1 MKTKGKAWHL
11 VVTVL
16 LILAFV
22 YTAFFGVSAK
32 YGDVTTTY
40 IKGAK
45 DIRFG
50 VDIKGGVNVTFVP
63 SEDYDATEEQLE
75 AAQLVIENRLVALN
89 VTDYELYVDP
99 SSDSLILE
107 FPWQSGETDFD
118 PEAAIEEIGT
128 TAYLTFREGSSADG
142 DLILD
147 GSMIESA
154 AAQYGP
160 VTSGGASEYYVSLKF
175 TDEGAKA
182 FGEATTRLAAS
193 NGTISIWL
201 DDENVSTATVNAAIT
216 DGEAII
222 TSSASNPFTQ
232 DAVVKMARQIN
243 SGALPFALKVDS
255 YSTVSPSLGE
265 NSLSAMVLA
274 GVIAFALIVVFMTVL
289 YRLPGFLACIALAGQ
304 VAATLAFVSGYFSV
318 FESFTLTLPGIAGI
332 ILAIGMGVDAN
343 VITAERIK
351 EELKN
356 GKSLDGA
363 LKSGFARGLTP
374 IIDGNVTIV
383 IVAIVLMGAF
393 GPSDGLFAKALH
405 FVFFAFGPSTA
416 GTIYAFGYTLLT
428 GVLLNFVFGVFATRV
443 MIRGAASIKAL
454 RNPWLYGAAKLGKD
468 ETEKKQINF
477 VGLRKK
483 FLVFSS
489 CLMAAIVLCAVVFG
503 VHLDTEFTGGAM
515 ITLSYDG
522 SFEMAQVQQTASDA
536 LENTGLT
543 PIIDGNVT
551 IVIVAIV
558 LMGAFG
564 PSDGLFAKAL
574 HFVFFAFGPS
584 TAGTIYAFGYTLLT
598 GVLLNFVFG
607 VFATRVMIRGAASI
621 KALRNPWLYGA
632 VKPGKEVKEKK
643 PIDFVG
649 LRKRFL
655 TISTCLMAAI
665 ILCAAVFGVRL
676 DTEFTGGAMI
686 TLSYQ
691 GEISTSEVQKT
702 ASTALENNGLT
713 LQTGENV
720 ATGEQTLKIS
730 MPGNETVTTDQ
741 VENLLTSL
749 NEQYPDNAFAQLS
762 LSNVSAAMGTKFL
775 QKSLV
780 AVVFSLLL
788 ILLYIGFRF
797 KKIGGLTGGL
807 MAVLALLNDLMVVF
821 GTFVLLR
828 TPLDGNFIA
837 AMLTILGYSINDT
850 VVVYD
855 RIRENRA
862 LMGKKTPFEELVNH
876 SVNQSARRTIITTV
890 TTVMAL
896 GVMCVVSK
904 LYGLD
909 SIFTFAF
916 PLMMGMLSGVYT
928 SLCVSTSAWVLWND
942 RKSKKAETKKA

>member
-11 VVTVL
+11 VLTVL
-16 LILAFV
+16 LIAAFV
-22 YTAFFGVSAK
+22 YTAFFGVYAK
-32 YGDVTTTY
+32 YGDVTKTY
-40 IKGAK
+40 IKGAQ

-63 SEDYDATEEQLE
+63 SDGYDATEEQLE

-89 VTDYELYVDP
+89 VTDYELYVDNN
-99 SSDSLILE
+99 SDSLILE

-118 PEAAIEEIGT
+118 PESAIQEIGT

-142 DLILD
+142 ELILD
-147 GSMIESA
+147 GSKIESA

-160 VTSGGASEYYVSLKF
+160 VSNGGASEYYVSLKF
-175 TDEGAKA
+175 TDDGAKA
-182 FGEATTRLAAS
+182 FGDATTALAAS

-201 DDENVSTATVNAAIT
+201 DNENVSTATVNTAIT
-216 DGEAII
+216 DGSAII

-232 DAVVKMARQIN
+232 EQVVKMARQIN
-243 SGALPFALKVDS
+243 SGALPFALTVDS

-274 GVIAFALIVVFMTVL
+274 GLIAFALIVVFMTVL

-304 VAATLAFVSGYFSV
+304 VAATLAFVSGYFPV

-393 GPSDGLFAKALH
+393 GPSDGIFAKALH

-454 RNPWLYGAAKLGKD
+454 RSPWLYGADKPGK
-468 ETEKKQINF
+468 EKAEKKPIDF
-477 VGLRKK
+477 VGLRKR
-483 FLVFSS
+483 FLTVSS

-515 ITLSYDG
+515 ITLSYEG
-522 SFEMAQVQQTASDA
+522 SFTMSD
-536 LENTGLT
+536 
-543 PIIDGNVT
+543 
-551 IVIVAIV
+551 
-558 LMGAFG
+558 
-564 PSDGLFAKAL
+564 
-574 HFVFFAFGPS
+574 
-584 TAGTIYAFGYTLLT
+584 
-598 GVLLNFVFG
+598 
-607 VFATRVMIRGAASI
+607 
-621 KALRNPWLYGA
+621 
-632 VKPGKEVKEKK
+632 
-643 PIDFVG
+643 
-649 LRKRFL
+649 
-655 TISTCLMAAI
+655 
-665 ILCAAVFGVRL
+665 
-676 DTEFTGGAMI
+676 
-686 TLSYQ
+686 
-691 GEISTSEVQKT
+691 VQKT

-720 ATGEQTLKIS
+720 ATGDQTLKIS
-730 MPGNETVTTDQ
+730 MPGTETVTTEQ
-741 VENLLTSL
+741 VAKLLDSL
-749 NEQYPDNAFAQLS
+749 NESCPDNNFEQLS

-780 AVVFSLLL
+780 AVVFALVL
-788 ILLYIGFRF
+788 ILLYIALRF
-797 KKIGGLTGGL
+797 KNIGGLTGGM
-807 MAVLALLNDLMVVF
+807 MAVLALVNDLMVVF

-828 TPLDGNFIA
+828 TALDGNFIA

-855 RIRENRA
+855 RIRENRT
-862 LMGKKTPFEELVNH
+862 LMGKKASFEELVNH
-876 SVNQSARRTIITTV
+876 SVNQSARRTLITTI

-896 GVMCVVSK
+896 GVMCIVAK

-916 PLMMGMLSGVYT
+916 PLMMGMISGVYT
-928 SLCVSTSAWVLWND
+928 SLCVSTSAWVLWSE
-942 RKSKKAETKKA
+942 RKPKTKA

>member
-1 MKTKGKAWHL
+1 MKTKGKAWQL

-16 LILAFV
+16 LIAAFV
-22 YTAFFGVSAK
+22 YTAFFGVAVK

-40 IKGAK
+40 LKGAK

-50 VDIKGGVNVTFVP
+50 VDIKGGVNVTFRP
-63 SEDYDATEEQLE
+63 SDGYDATDEQLE

-89 VTDYELYVDP
+89 ITDYELYVDNN
-99 SSDSLILE
+99 SDSLILE

-142 DLILD
+142 ELILD
-147 GSMIESA
+147 GSMVESA
-154 AAQYGP
+154 SAQYGP
-160 VTSGGASEYYVSLKF
+160 VSGSSSEYYVALKF

-182 FGEATTRLAAS
+182 FGDATTKLYQS
-193 NGTISIWL
+193 GGTISIWL
-201 DDENVSTATVNAAIT
+201 DDENVSTASVNAAIT
-216 DGEAII
+216 DGQAII

-243 SGALPFALKVDS
+243 SGSLPFALTVDS
-255 YSTVSPSLGE
+255 YSTISPSLGE
-265 NSLSAMVLA
+265 NSLAAMVLA
-274 GVIAFALIVVFMTVL
+274 GLIAFALIVVLMTVL

-304 VAATLAFVSGYFSV
+304 VAATLAFVSGYFPV

-351 EELKN
+351 EELRS

-374 IIDGNVTIV
+374 VIDGNVTIV

-454 RNPWLYGAAKLGKD
+454 RNPWLYGAS
-468 ETEKKQINF
+468 KKEP
-477 VGLRKK
+477 
-483 FLVFSS
+483 
-489 CLMAAIVLCAVVFG
+489 A
-503 VHLDTEFTGGAM
+503 
-515 ITLSYDG
+515 
-522 SFEMAQVQQTASDA
+522 
-536 LENTGLT
+536 
-543 PIIDGNVT
+543 
-551 IVIVAIV
+551 
-558 LMGAFG
+558 
-564 PSDGLFAKAL
+564 
-574 HFVFFAFGPS
+574 
-584 TAGTIYAFGYTLLT
+584 
-598 GVLLNFVFG
+598 
-607 VFATRVMIRGAASI
+607 
-621 KALRNPWLYGA
+621 
-632 VKPGKEVKEKK
+632 EKK
-643 PIDFVG
+643 PVDFVS

-655 TISTCLMAAI
+655 TISACLMAAVV
-665 ILCAAVFGVRL
+665 LCAVVLGVRL

-686 TLSYQ
+686 TLSY
-691 GEISTSEVQKT
+691 EDSFDLSAVQ
-702 ASTALENNGLT
+702 STAAEALGSKDLT

-730 MPGNETVTTDQ
+730 MPGTETVTTDEVQ
-741 VENLLTSL
+741 TLLDSL
-749 NEQYPDNAFAQLS
+749 NENYPENAFAQLS

-780 AVVFSLLL
+780 AVVFALVL
-788 ILLYIGFRF
+788 ILLYIAFRF
-797 KKIGGLTGGL
+797 QKIGGLTGGM

-855 RIRENRA
+855 RIRENRT
-862 LMGKKTPFEELVNH
+862 LMGKKTTFEELVNH

-896 GVMCVVSK
+896 GVMCIISK

-928 SLCVSTSAWVLWND
+928 SLCVSTSAWVLWTEQKNA
-942 RKSKKAETKKA
+942 KKAQ

>member
-1 MKTKGKAWHL
+1 MKTKGKAWQL
-11 VVTVL
+11 VLTVL
-16 LILAFV
+16 LIAAFV
-22 YTAFFGVSAK
+22 YTAFFGVAVK

-63 SEDYDATEEQLE
+63 SDGYDATDDQLE

-89 VTDYELYVDP
+89 VTDYELYVDNN
-99 SSDSLILE
+99 SDSLILE
-107 FPWQSGETDFD
+107 FPWQSGETEFD

-142 DLILD
+142 ELVLD
-147 GSMIESA
+147 GSMVESA

-160 VTSGGASEYYVSLKF
+160 VNGSSSEYYVALKF

-182 FGEATTRLAAS
+182 FGDATTRLYQTG
-193 NGTISIWL
+193 GTISIWL
-201 DDENVSTATVNAAIT
+201 DDENVSTAIT
-216 DGEAII
+216 DGSAII

-232 DAVVKMARQIN
+232 EDVVKMARQIN
-243 SGALPFALKVDS
+243 SGSLPFALTVDS
-255 YSTVSPSLGE
+255 YSTISPSLGE

-274 GVIAFALIVVFMTVL
+274 GVIAFALIVVLMTAL

-304 VAATLAFVSGYFSV
+304 VAATLAFVSGYFPV

-351 EELKN
+351 EELRS

-393 GPSDGLFAKALH
+393 GPSDGFFAKALH

-428 GVLLNFVFGVFATRV
+428 GVLLNFVFGIFATRT
-443 MIRGAASIKAL
+443 MIRGAAAIKAL
-454 RNPWLYGAAKLGKD
+454 RDPRLYGADAPGKIPA
-468 ETEKKQINF
+468 EKKQVNF
-477 VGLRKK
+477 VGLRKR
-483 FLVFSS
+483 FLTFSA
-489 CLMAAIVLCAVVFG
+489 CLMAAIVLCAVVLG

-515 ITLSYDG
+515 ITLSYEN
-522 SFEMAQVQQTASDA
+522 SFEMSA
-536 LENTGLT
+536 
-543 PIIDGNVT
+543 
-551 IVIVAIV
+551 
-558 LMGAFG
+558 
-564 PSDGLFAKAL
+564 
-574 HFVFFAFGPS
+574 
-584 TAGTIYAFGYTLLT
+584 
-598 GVLLNFVFG
+598 
-607 VFATRVMIRGAASI
+607 
-621 KALRNPWLYGA
+621 
-632 VKPGKEVKEKK
+632 
-643 PIDFVG
+643 
-649 LRKRFL
+649 
-655 TISTCLMAAI
+655 
-665 ILCAAVFGVRL
+665 
-676 DTEFTGGAMI
+676 
-686 TLSYQ
+686 
-691 GEISTSEVQKT
+691 VQKT
-702 ASTALENNGLT
+702 ASEALGSNGLT

-730 MPGNETVTTDQ
+730 MPGTETVTTDEVQ
-741 VENLLTSL
+741 TLLDSL
-749 NEQYPDNAFAQLS
+749 NESYPDNSFAQLS

-780 AVVFSLLL
+780 AVVFALVL
-788 ILLYIGFRF
+788 ILAYIAYRF
-797 KKIGGLTGGL
+797 KNIGGLTGGM

-828 TPLDGNFIA
+828 APLDGNFIA

-855 RIRENRA
+855 RIRENRG
-862 LMGKKTPFEELVNH
+862 LLGKKASFEELVNH

-896 GVMCVVSK
+896 GVMCIVSK

-928 SLCVSTSAWVLWND
+928 SLCVSTSAWVAWSE
-942 RKSKKAETKKA
+942 RKNAKKN

>member
-16 LILAFV
+16 LIAAFV
-22 YTAFFGVSAK
+22 YTAFFGVATK
-32 YGDVTTTY
+32 YGDTTTTY
-40 IKGAK
+40 IKGAQ

-63 SEDYDATEEQLE
+63 SDGYDATEEQLE

-89 VTDYELYVDP
+89 VTDYELYVDTN
-99 SSDSLILE
+99 SDALILE

-118 PEAAIEEIGT
+118 PEAAIQEIGT

-142 DLILD
+142 ELILD
-147 GSMIESA
+147 GSMVESA

-160 VTSGGASEYYVSLKF
+160 VSGSSSEYYVALKF

-182 FGEATTRLAAS
+182 FGDATTKLYSS
-193 NGTISIWL
+193 NGSISIWL

-216 DGEAII
+216 DGSAII
-222 TSSASNPFTQ
+222 TSSAANPFTQ
-232 DAVVKMARQIN
+232 EDVVKMARQIN
-243 SGALPFALKVDS
+243 SGALPFALTVDS

-274 GVIAFALIVVFMTVL
+274 GLIAFALIVVLMTFL

-304 VAATLAFVSGYFSV
+304 VAATLAFVSGYFPV

-351 EELKN
+351 EELRS

-393 GPSDGLFAKALH
+393 GPSDGFFAKALH

-428 GVLLNFVFGVFATRV
+428 GVLLNFVFGIFATRV
-443 MIRGAASIKAL
+443 MIRGAAAIPAL
-454 RNPWLYGAAKLGKD
+454 RNPVLYGADAPGK
-468 ETEKKQINF
+468 EKKRI
-477 VGLRKK
+477 GTIDLMSLRKRYLSIEICL
-483 FLVFSS
+483 LV
-489 CLMAAIVLCAVVFG
+489 IVLSCSFLFG
-503 VHLDTEFTGGAM
+503 VKLDTEFTGGAM
-515 ITLSYDG
+515 ITLSYED
-522 SFEMAQVQQTASDA
+522 SFDQSA
-536 LENTGLT
+536 
-543 PIIDGNVT
+543 
-551 IVIVAIV
+551 
-558 LMGAFG
+558 
-564 PSDGLFAKAL
+564 
-574 HFVFFAFGPS
+574 
-584 TAGTIYAFGYTLLT
+584 
-598 GVLLNFVFG
+598 
-607 VFATRVMIRGAASI
+607 
-621 KALRNPWLYGA
+621 
-632 VKPGKEVKEKK
+632 
-643 PIDFVG
+643 
-649 LRKRFL
+649 
-655 TISTCLMAAI
+655 
-665 ILCAAVFGVRL
+665 
-676 DTEFTGGAMI
+676 
-686 TLSYQ
+686 
-691 GEISTSEVQKT
+691 VQKT
-702 ASTALENNGLT
+702 ASAALESNDLT

-730 MPGNETVTTDQ
+730 MPGTETVTTEQ
-741 VENLLTSL
+741 VETLIDSL
-749 NEQYPDNAFAQLS
+749 NENYPENNFAQLS

-780 AVVFSLLL
+780 AVLFALVL
-788 ILLYIGFRF
+788 ILIYIAIRF
-797 KKIGGLTGGL
+797 KNIGGLTGGL
-807 MAVLALLNDLMVVF
+807 MAILALVCDLMIVY
-821 GTFVLLR
+821 GTFVVLR

-855 RIRENRA
+855 RIRENRG
-862 LMGKKTPFEELVNH
+862 LMGKKASFEEVVNQ
-876 SVNQSARRTIITTV
+876 SVNQSVRRTLITTV

-896 GVMCVVSK
+896 GVMCIISK

-916 PLMMGMLSGVYT
+916 PLMMGMLSGVFT
-928 SLCVSTSAWVLWND
+928 SLFVSTSAWIAWSN
-942 RKSKKAETKKA
+942 RKSGKKAA

>member
-118 PEAAIEEIGT
+118 PESAIQEIGT

-193 NGTISIWL
+193 NSTISIWL

-304 VAATLAFVSGYFSV
+304 VAATLAFVSGYFPV

-543 PIIDGNVT
+543 
-551 IVIVAIV
+551 
-558 LMGAFG
+558 
-564 PSDGLFAKAL
+564 
-574 HFVFFAFGPS
+574 
-584 TAGTIYAFGYTLLT
+584 
-598 GVLLNFVFG
+598 
-607 VFATRVMIRGAASI
+607 
-621 KALRNPWLYGA
+621 
-632 VKPGKEVKEKK
+632 
-643 PIDFVG
+643 
-649 LRKRFL
+649 
-655 TISTCLMAAI
+655 
-665 ILCAAVFGVRL
+665 
-676 DTEFTGGAMI
+676 
-686 TLSYQ
+686 
-691 GEISTSEVQKT
+691 
-702 ASTALENNGLT
+702 

-720 ATGEQTLKIS
+720 ATGDQTLKIS
-730 MPGNETVTTDQ
+730 MPGTETVTTDQ
-741 VENLLTSL
+741 VEALLDSL
-749 NEQYPDNAFAQLS
+749 NETYPDNNFAQLS

-780 AVVFSLLL
+780 AVVFALVL
-788 ILLYIGFRF
+788 ILVYIALRF
-797 KKIGGLTGGL
+797 KNIGGLTGGM
-807 MAVLALLNDLMVVF
+807 MAVLALVNDLMVVF

-862 LMGKKTPFEELVNH
+862 LMGKKASFEELVNR
-876 SVNQSARRTIITTV
+876 SVNQSARRTLITTI

-896 GVMCVVSK
+896 GVLCIVAK

-916 PLMMGMLSGVYT
+916 PLMMGMISGVYT
-928 SLCVSTSAWVLWND
+928 SLCVSTSAWMLWSE
-942 RKSKKAETKKA
+942 RSPKSGKKA

>member
-118 PEAAIEEIGT
+118 PESAIQEIGT

-304 VAATLAFVSGYFSV
+304 VAATLAFVSGYFPV

-443 MIRGAASIKAL
+443 MIRGATSIKAL

-468 ETEKKQINF
+468 ETEKKQVNF

-522 SFEMAQVQQTASDA
+522 SFEMAQVQQTASNA
-536 LENTGLT
+536 LGNT
-543 PIIDGNVT
+543 
-551 IVIVAIV
+551 
-558 LMGAFG
+558 
-564 PSDGLFAKAL
+564 
-574 HFVFFAFGPS
+574 
-584 TAGTIYAFGYTLLT
+584 
-598 GVLLNFVFG
+598 
-607 VFATRVMIRGAASI
+607 
-621 KALRNPWLYGA
+621 
-632 VKPGKEVKEKK
+632 
-643 PIDFVG
+643 
-649 LRKRFL
+649 
-655 TISTCLMAAI
+655 
-665 ILCAAVFGVRL
+665 
-676 DTEFTGGAMI
+676 
-686 TLSYQ
+686 
-691 GEISTSEVQKT
+691 
-702 ASTALENNGLT
+702 GLT

-720 ATGEQTLKIS
+720 ATGGQTLKIS
-730 MPGNETVTTDQ
+730 MPGTETVTTDQ
-741 VENLLTSL
+741 VEALLDSL
-749 NEQYPDNAFAQLS
+749 NETYPDNNFAQLS

-780 AVVFSLLL
+780 AVVFALVL
-788 ILLYIGFRF
+788 ILVYIALRF
-797 KKIGGLTGGL
+797 KNIGGLTGGM
-807 MAVLALLNDLMVVF
+807 MAVLALVNDLMVVF

-862 LMGKKTPFEELVNH
+862 LMGKKASFEELVNR
-876 SVNQSARRTIITTV
+876 SVNQSARRTLITTI

-896 GVMCVVSK
+896 GVLCIVAK

-916 PLMMGMLSGVYT
+916 PLMMGMISGVYT
-928 SLCVSTSAWVLWND
+928 SLCVSTSAWMLWSE
-942 RKSKKAETKKA
+942 RSPKSGKKA

>member
-1 MKTKGKAWHL
+1 MYKRQAWQL
-11 VVTVL
+11 VVTAL
-16 LILAFV
+16 LIVVFV
-22 YTAFFGVSAK
+22 YTAFFGVAAK

-63 SEDYDATEEQLE
+63 SDGYDATEEQLE

-89 VTDYELYVDP
+89 VTDYELYVDNN
-99 SSDSLILE
+99 SDSLILE

-118 PEAAIEEIGT
+118 PEAAIDEIGT

-142 DLILD
+142 ELILD

-160 VTSGGASEYYVSLKF
+160 VSNGGASEYFVSLKF
-175 TDEGAKA
+175 TDDGAKA
-182 FGEATTRLAAS
+182 FGDATTKLAAS
-193 NGTISIWL
+193 GGTISIWL
-201 DDENVSTATVNAAIT
+201 DDENVSTATVNTAIT
-216 DGEAII
+216 DGSAII

-232 DAVVKMARQIN
+232 EQVVKMARQIN
-243 SGALPFALKVDS
+243 SGALPFALTVDS

-274 GVIAFALIVVFMTVL
+274 GLIAFALIVVFMTML

-304 VAATLAFVSGYFSV
+304 VAATLAFVSGYFPV
-318 FESFTLTLPGIAGI
+318 FESFTMTLPGIAGI

-374 IIDGNVTIV
+374 IVDGNVTIV

-393 GPSDGLFAKALH
+393 GPSDGMFAKALH

-454 RNPWLYGAAKLGKD
+454 RNPWLYGAEKPGK
-468 ETEKKQINF
+468 EKAEKKPIDF
-477 VGLRKK
+477 VGLRKR
-483 FLVFSS
+483 FLTISS
-489 CLMAAIVLCAVVFG
+489 CLMAAIVLCAVVLG

-515 ITLSYDG
+515 ITLSYEG
-522 SFEMAQVQQTASDA
+522 SFTMSD
-536 LENTGLT
+536 
-543 PIIDGNVT
+543 
-551 IVIVAIV
+551 
-558 LMGAFG
+558 
-564 PSDGLFAKAL
+564 
-574 HFVFFAFGPS
+574 
-584 TAGTIYAFGYTLLT
+584 
-598 GVLLNFVFG
+598 
-607 VFATRVMIRGAASI
+607 
-621 KALRNPWLYGA
+621 
-632 VKPGKEVKEKK
+632 
-643 PIDFVG
+643 
-649 LRKRFL
+649 
-655 TISTCLMAAI
+655 
-665 ILCAAVFGVRL
+665 
-676 DTEFTGGAMI
+676 
-686 TLSYQ
+686 
-691 GEISTSEVQKT
+691 VQKV
-702 ASTALENNGLT
+702 ASSALENNGLT

-720 ATGEQTLKIS
+720 ATGDQTLKIS
-730 MPGNETVTTDQ
+730 MPGTETVTTEQ
-741 VENLLTSL
+741 VAKLLDSL
-749 NEQYPDNAFAQLS
+749 NESCPDNNFEQLS

-780 AVVFSLLL
+780 AVVFALVL
-788 ILLYIGFRF
+788 ILLYIALRF
-797 KKIGGLTGGL
+797 KNIGGLTGGM
-807 MAVLALLNDLMVVF
+807 MAVLALVNDLMVVF

-828 TPLDGNFIA
+828 TALDGNFIA

-855 RIRENRA
+855 RIRENRT
-862 LMGKKTPFEELVNH
+862 LMGKKASFEELVNH
-876 SVNQSARRTIITTV
+876 SVNQSARRTLITTI

-896 GVMCVVSK
+896 GVMCIVAK

-916 PLMMGMLSGVYT
+916 PLMMGMISGVYT
-928 SLCVSTSAWVLWND
+928 SLCVSTSAWVLWSE
-942 RKSKKAETKKA
+942 RKPKTKA

>member
-118 PEAAIEEIGT
+118 PESAIQEIGT

-304 VAATLAFVSGYFSV
+304 VAATLAFVSGYFPV

-468 ETEKKQINF
+468 ETEKKQVNF

-543 PIIDGNVT
+543 
-551 IVIVAIV
+551 
-558 LMGAFG
+558 
-564 PSDGLFAKAL
+564 
-574 HFVFFAFGPS
+574 
-584 TAGTIYAFGYTLLT
+584 
-598 GVLLNFVFG
+598 
-607 VFATRVMIRGAASI
+607 
-621 KALRNPWLYGA
+621 
-632 VKPGKEVKEKK
+632 
-643 PIDFVG
+643 
-649 LRKRFL
+649 
-655 TISTCLMAAI
+655 
-665 ILCAAVFGVRL
+665 
-676 DTEFTGGAMI
+676 
-686 TLSYQ
+686 
-691 GEISTSEVQKT
+691 
-702 ASTALENNGLT
+702 

-720 ATGEQTLKIS
+720 ATGDQTLKIS
-730 MPGNETVTTDQ
+730 MPGTETVTTDQ
-741 VENLLTSL
+741 VEALLDSL
-749 NEQYPDNAFAQLS
+749 NETYPDNNFAQLS

-780 AVVFSLLL
+780 AVVFALVL
-788 ILLYIGFRF
+788 ILLYIALRF
-797 KKIGGLTGGL
+797 KNIGGLTGGM
-807 MAVLALLNDLMVVF
+807 MAVLALVNDLMVVF

-862 LMGKKTPFEELVNH
+862 LMGKKASFEELVNR
-876 SVNQSARRTIITTV
+876 SVNQSARRTFITTI

-896 GVMCVVSK
+896 GVLCIVAK

-916 PLMMGMLSGVYT
+916 PLMMGMISGVYT
-928 SLCVSTSAWVLWND
+928 SLCVSTSAWMLWSE
-942 RKSKKAETKKA
+942 RSPKSGKKA

>member
-1 MKTKGKAWHL
+1 MKTKGKAWQL
-11 VVTVL
+11 IVTVL
-16 LILAFV
+16 LIAAFV
-22 YTAFFGVSAK
+22 YTAFFGVAVK
-32 YGDVTTTY
+32 YGDVTTPY
-40 IKGAK
+40 LKGAK

-63 SEDYDATEEQLE
+63 SDDYDATDDQLE

-89 VTDYELYVDP
+89 VTDYELYVDNN
-99 SSDSLILE
+99 SDSLILE
-107 FPWQSGETDFD
+107 FPWQSGETNFD

-142 DLILD
+142 ELILD
-147 GSMIESA
+147 GSMVESA

-160 VTSGGASEYYVSLKF
+160 VSGSSSEYYVALKF

-182 FGEATTRLAAS
+182 FGDATTKLYQS
-193 NGTISIWL
+193 GGTISIWL
-201 DDENVSTATVNAAIT
+201 DDENVSTASVNAAIT
-216 DGEAII
+216 DGQAII

-232 DAVVKMARQIN
+232 EDVVKMARQIN
-243 SGALPFALKVDS
+243 SGSLPFALTVDS

-274 GVIAFALIVVFMTVL
+274 GLIAFALIVVLMTAL

-304 VAATLAFVSGYFSV
+304 VAATLAFVSGYFPV

-351 EELKN
+351 EELRS

-454 RNPWLYGAAKLGKD
+454 RNPWLYGADKNAPA
-468 ETEKKQINF
+468 EKKPINF
-477 VGLRKK
+477 VSLRKR
-483 FLVFSS
+483 FLTISA
-489 CLMAAIVLCAVVFG
+489 CLMAAIVLCAVV
-503 VHLDTEFTGGAM
+503 L
-515 ITLSYDG
+515 
-522 SFEMAQVQQTASDA
+522 
-536 LENTGLT
+536 
-543 PIIDGNVT
+543 
-551 IVIVAIV
+551 
-558 LMGAFG
+558 
-564 PSDGLFAKAL
+564 
-574 HFVFFAFGPS
+574 
-584 TAGTIYAFGYTLLT
+584 
-598 GVLLNFVFG
+598 
-607 VFATRVMIRGAASI
+607 
-621 KALRNPWLYGA
+621 
-632 VKPGKEVKEKK
+632 
-643 PIDFVG
+643 
-649 LRKRFL
+649 
-655 TISTCLMAAI
+655 
-665 ILCAAVFGVRL
+665 GVRL

-686 TLSYQ
+686 TLSY
-691 GEISTSEVQKT
+691 EDSFDLSAVQKT
-702 ASTALENNGLT
+702 ASAALGSKDLT

-720 ATGEQTLKIS
+720 ATGEQTLKVS
-730 MPGNETVTTDQ
+730 MPGTETVTTDEVQ
-741 VENLLTSL
+741 NLLDSL

-780 AVVFSLLL
+780 AVVFALVL
-788 ILLYIGFRF
+788 ILLYIALRF
-797 KKIGGLTGGL
+797 KNIGGLTGGM
-807 MAVLALLNDLMVVF
+807 MAVLALVNDLMVVF

-828 TPLDGNFIA
+828 TALDGNFIA

-862 LMGKKTPFEELVNH
+862 LMGKKGSFEELVNQ
-876 SVNQSARRTIITTV
+876 SVNQSARRTLITTI

-896 GVMCVVSK
+896 GVMCIVAK

-916 PLMMGMLSGVYT
+916 PLMMGMISGVYT
-928 SLCVSTSAWVLWND
+928 SLCVSTSAWVLWSE
-942 RKSKKAETKKA
+942 RSKKKN

>member
-1 MKTKGKAWHL
+1 MKTKGKAWQL

-16 LILAFV
+16 LIAAFV
-22 YTAFFGVSAK
+22 YTAFFGVAVK
-32 YGDVTTTY
+32 YGDVTKTY
-40 IKGAK
+40 IKGAQ

-50 VDIKGGVNVTFVP
+50 VDIKGGVNVTFGP
-63 SEDYDATEEQLE
+63 SDGYDATDDQLD

-89 VTDYELYVDP
+89 VTDYELYVDYD
-99 SSDSLILE
+99 SDRLILE

-142 DLILD
+142 ELILD
-147 GSMIESA
+147 GSMVESA

-160 VTSGGASEYYVSLKF
+160 VNGSSSEYYVALKF

-182 FGEATTRLAAS
+182 FGDATTKLYQS
-193 NGTISIWL
+193 SGTISIWL
-201 DDENVSTATVNAAIT
+201 DDENVSTAS
-216 DGEAII
+216 DGSAII
-222 TSSASNPFTQ
+222 TSSAANPFTQ
-232 DAVVKMARQIN
+232 EDVVKMARQIN
-243 SGALPFALKVDS
+243 SGSLPFALTVDS
-255 YSTVSPSLGE
+255 YSTISPSLGE

-274 GVIAFALIVVFMTVL
+274 GLIAFALIVVLMTVL

-351 EELKN
+351 EELRS

-393 GPSDGLFAKALH
+393 GPSDGFFAKALH

-443 MIRGAASIKAL
+443 MIRGAAALKAL
-454 RNPWLYGAAKLGKD
+454 RNPWLYGAD
-468 ETEKKQINF
+468 
-477 VGLRKK
+477 
-483 FLVFSS
+483 
-489 CLMAAIVLCAVVFG
+489 
-503 VHLDTEFTGGAM
+503 
-515 ITLSYDG
+515 
-522 SFEMAQVQQTASDA
+522 
-536 LENTGLT
+536 
-543 PIIDGNVT
+543 
-551 IVIVAIV
+551 
-558 LMGAFG
+558 
-564 PSDGLFAKAL
+564 
-574 HFVFFAFGPS
+574 
-584 TAGTIYAFGYTLLT
+584 
-598 GVLLNFVFG
+598 
-607 VFATRVMIRGAASI
+607 
-621 KALRNPWLYGA
+621 
-632 VKPGKEVKEKK
+632 KPGKEPAEKK
-643 PIDFVG
+643 PINFVA

-655 TISTCLMAAI
+655 TFSACLMAAI
-665 ILCAAVFGVRL
+665 LLCAVVFGVRL

-686 TLSYQ
+686 TLSYE
-691 GEISTSEVQKT
+691 GEFTTSEVQKT
-702 ASTALENNGLT
+702 ASAALGSNDLT
-713 LQTGENV
+713 LQSGENV

-741 VENLLTSL
+741 VENLLDSL
-749 NEQYPDNAFAQLS
+749 NETYPDNAFAQLS

-780 AVVFSLLL
+780 AVVFALIL
-788 ILLYIGFRF
+788 ILLYIGIRF
-797 KKIGGLTGGL
+797 KKIGGLTGGM

-862 LMGKKTPFEELVNH
+862 LMGKKTSFEELVNH
-876 SVNQSARRTIITTV
+876 SVNQSARRTLITTI

-896 GVMCVVSK
+896 GVMCVISK

-916 PLMMGMLSGVYT
+916 PLMMGMVSGVYT
-928 SLCVSTSAWVLWND
+928 SLCVSTSAWVLWSE
-942 RKSKKAETKKA
+942 RKGKKNA

>member
-1 MKTKGKAWHL
+1 MKTKGKAWQL

-16 LILAFV
+16 LIAAFV
-22 YTAFFGVSAK
+22 YTAFFGVAVK
-32 YGDVTTTY
+32 YGDVTKTY
-40 IKGAK
+40 IKGAQ

-50 VDIKGGVNVTFVP
+50 VDIKGGVNVTFAP
-63 SEDYDATEEQLE
+63 SDGYDATDDQLD
-75 AAQLVIENRLVALN
+75 AAQLVIENRLVGLN
-89 VTDYELYVDP
+89 VTDYELYVDYD
-99 SSDSLILE
+99 SDRLILE

-118 PEAAIEEIGT
+118 PESAIDEIGT

-142 DLILD
+142 ELILD
-147 GSMIESA
+147 GSMVESA
-154 AAQYGP
+154 SAQYGP
-160 VTSGGASEYYVSLKF
+160 VSGSSSEYYVALKF

-182 FGEATTRLAAS
+182 FGDATTNLYQS

-216 DGEAII
+216 DGSAII
-222 TSSASNPFTQ
+222 TSSAANPFTQ
-232 DAVVKMARQIN
+232 DDVVKMARQIN
-243 SGALPFALKVDS
+243 SGSLPFALTVDS
-255 YSTVSPSLGE
+255 YSTISPSLGE

-274 GVIAFALIVVFMTVL
+274 GLIAFALIVVLMTAL

-304 VAATLAFVSGYFSV
+304 VAATLAFVSGYFPV

-351 EELKN
+351 EELRS

-383 IVAIVLMGAF
+383 IVAVVLMGAF
-393 GPSDGLFAKALH
+393 GPSDGFFAKVLH

-454 RNPWLYGAAKLGKD
+454 RNPWLYGASKGEEPA
-468 ETEKKQINF
+468 
-477 VGLRKK
+477 
-483 FLVFSS
+483 
-489 CLMAAIVLCAVVFG
+489 
-503 VHLDTEFTGGAM
+503 
-515 ITLSYDG
+515 
-522 SFEMAQVQQTASDA
+522 
-536 LENTGLT
+536 
-543 PIIDGNVT
+543 
-551 IVIVAIV
+551 
-558 LMGAFG
+558 
-564 PSDGLFAKAL
+564 
-574 HFVFFAFGPS
+574 
-584 TAGTIYAFGYTLLT
+584 
-598 GVLLNFVFG
+598 
-607 VFATRVMIRGAASI
+607 
-621 KALRNPWLYGA
+621 
-632 VKPGKEVKEKK
+632 EKK
-643 PIDFVG
+643 PVDFVG

-655 TISTCLMAAI
+655 TISACLMAAI
-665 ILCAAVFGVRL
+665 LLCAVVFGVRL

-686 TLSYQ
+686 TLSYE
-691 GEISTSEVQKT
+691 GEFTTSEVQKT
-702 ASTALENNGLT
+702 ASAALGSNDLT

-730 MPGNETVTTDQ
+730 MPGNETVTTEQ
-741 VENLLTSL
+741 VETLLDSL
-749 NEQYPDNAFAQLS
+749 NETYPDNAFAQLS

-780 AVVFSLLL
+780 AVVFALVL
-788 ILLYIGFRF
+788 ILLYIGVRF
-797 KKIGGLTGGL
+797 KKIGGLTGGM
-807 MAVLALLNDLMVVF
+807 MAVLALLNDLIVVF

-862 LMGKKTPFEELVNH
+862 LMGKKASFEELVNH

-928 SLCVSTSAWVLWND
+928 SLCISTSAWVLWSE
-942 RKSKKAETKKA
+942 RKSGKKNA

>member
-1 MKTKGKAWHL
+1 MKTKGKAWQL

-16 LILAFV
+16 LIAAFV
-22 YTAFFGVSAK
+22 YTAFFGVAVK
-32 YGDVTTTY
+32 YGDVTKTY
-40 IKGAK
+40 IKGAQ

-50 VDIKGGVNVTFVP
+50 VDIKGGVNVTFAP
-63 SEDYDATEEQLE
+63 SDGYDATDDQLD
-75 AAQLVIENRLVALN
+75 AAQLVIENRLVGLN
-89 VTDYELYVDP
+89 VTDYELYVDYD
-99 SSDSLILE
+99 SDRLILE

-118 PEAAIEEIGT
+118 PESAIDEIGT

-142 DLILD
+142 ELILD
-147 GSMIESA
+147 GSMVESA
-154 AAQYGP
+154 SAQYGP
-160 VTSGGASEYYVSLKF
+160 VSGSSSEYYVALKF

-182 FGEATTRLAAS
+182 FGDATTNLYQS

-216 DGEAII
+216 DGSAII
-222 TSSASNPFTQ
+222 TSSAANPFTQ
-232 DAVVKMARQIN
+232 DDVVKMARQIN
-243 SGALPFALKVDS
+243 SGSLPFALTVDS
-255 YSTVSPSLGE
+255 YSTISPSLGE

-274 GVIAFALIVVFMTVL
+274 GLIAFALIVVLMTAL

-304 VAATLAFVSGYFSV
+304 VAATLAFVSGYFPV
-318 FESFTLTLPGIAGI
+318 FESFTLTLPGIAGV

-351 EELKN
+351 EELRS

-383 IVAIVLMGAF
+383 IVAVVLMGAF
-393 GPSDGLFAKALH
+393 GPSDGFFAKVLH

-454 RNPWLYGAAKLGKD
+454 RNPWLYGASKGEEPA
-468 ETEKKQINF
+468 
-477 VGLRKK
+477 
-483 FLVFSS
+483 
-489 CLMAAIVLCAVVFG
+489 
-503 VHLDTEFTGGAM
+503 
-515 ITLSYDG
+515 
-522 SFEMAQVQQTASDA
+522 
-536 LENTGLT
+536 
-543 PIIDGNVT
+543 
-551 IVIVAIV
+551 
-558 LMGAFG
+558 
-564 PSDGLFAKAL
+564 
-574 HFVFFAFGPS
+574 
-584 TAGTIYAFGYTLLT
+584 
-598 GVLLNFVFG
+598 
-607 VFATRVMIRGAASI
+607 
-621 KALRNPWLYGA
+621 
-632 VKPGKEVKEKK
+632 EKK
-643 PIDFVG
+643 PADFVG

-655 TISTCLMAAI
+655 TISACLMAAI
-665 ILCAAVFGVRL
+665 LLCAVVFGVRL

-686 TLSYQ
+686 TLSYE
-691 GEISTSEVQKT
+691 GEFTTSEVQKT
-702 ASTALENNGLT
+702 ASAALGSNDLT

-730 MPGNETVTTDQ
+730 MPGNETVTTEQ
-741 VENLLTSL
+741 VETLLDSL
-749 NEQYPDNAFAQLS
+749 NETYPDNAFAQLS

-780 AVVFSLLL
+780 AVVFALVL
-788 ILLYIGFRF
+788 ILLYIGVRF
-797 KKIGGLTGGL
+797 KKIGGLTGGM
-807 MAVLALLNDLMVVF
+807 MAVLALLNDLMVVL

-862 LMGKKTPFEELVNH
+862 LMGKKASFEELVNH

-928 SLCVSTSAWVLWND
+928 SLCVSTSAWVLWSE
-942 RKSKKAETKKA
+942 RKSGKKNA

>member
-1 MKTKGKAWHL
+1 MKTKGKAWQL

-16 LILAFV
+16 LIAAFV
-22 YTAFFGVSAK
+22 YTAFFGVAVK
-32 YGDVTTTY
+32 YGDVTRTY
-40 IKGAK
+40 IKGAQ

-50 VDIKGGVNVTFVP
+50 VDIKGGVNVTFAP
-63 SEDYDATEEQLE
+63 SDGYDATDEQLD
-75 AAQLVIENRLVALN
+75 AAQLVIENRLVGLN
-89 VTDYELYVDP
+89 VTDYELYVDYD
-99 SSDSLILE
+99 SDRLILE

-142 DLILD
+142 ELILD
-147 GSMIESA
+147 GSMVESA

-160 VTSGGASEYYVSLKF
+160 VSGSSSEYYVALKF
-175 TDEGAKA
+175 TDAGAKA
-182 FGEATTRLAAS
+182 FGDATTRLYQS
-193 NGTISIWL
+193 SGTISIWL
-201 DDENVSTATVNAAIT
+201 DDENVSTATVHAAIT
-216 DGEAII
+216 DGAAII

-232 DAVVKMARQIN
+232 DDVVKMARQIN
-243 SGALPFALKVDS
+243 SGSLPFALTVDS
-255 YSTVSPSLGE
+255 YSTISPSLGE

-274 GVIAFALIVVFMTVL
+274 GLIAFALIVVLMTAL

-351 EELKN
+351 EELRS

-383 IVAIVLMGAF
+383 IVAVVLMGAF
-393 GPSDGLFAKALH
+393 GPSDGFFAKMLR

-443 MIRGAASIKAL
+443 MIRGAAAIKAL
-454 RNPWLYGAAKLGKD
+454 RDPWLYGAD
-468 ETEKKQINF
+468 
-477 VGLRKK
+477 R
-483 FLVFSS
+483 
-489 CLMAAIVLCAVVFG
+489 
-503 VHLDTEFTGGAM
+503 
-515 ITLSYDG
+515 
-522 SFEMAQVQQTASDA
+522 
-536 LENTGLT
+536 
-543 PIIDGNVT
+543 
-551 IVIVAIV
+551 
-558 LMGAFG
+558 
-564 PSDGLFAKAL
+564 
-574 HFVFFAFGPS
+574 
-584 TAGTIYAFGYTLLT
+584 
-598 GVLLNFVFG
+598 
-607 VFATRVMIRGAASI
+607 
-621 KALRNPWLYGA
+621 
-632 VKPGKEVKEKK
+632 PGKEPAEKK
-643 PIDFVG
+643 PIDFFVG

-655 TISTCLMAAI
+655 TISSCLMAVI
-665 ILCAAVFGVRL
+665 LLCAVVFGVRL

-686 TLSYQ
+686 TLSYE
-691 GEISTSEVQKT
+691 GEFTTADVQKT
-702 ASTALENNGLT
+702 ASAALGSKDLT

-741 VENLLTSL
+741 VENLLDSL
-749 NEQYPDNAFAQLS
+749 NETYPDNGFVQLS

-780 AVVFSLLL
+780 AVLFALVL

-797 KKIGGLTGGL
+797 QKIGGLTGGM

-855 RIRENRA
+855 RIRENRT
-862 LMGKKTPFEELVNH
+862 LMEKKISFEELVNH

-896 GVMCVVSK
+896 GVMCIVSK

-916 PLMMGMLSGVYT
+916 PLMMGMISGVYT
-928 SLCVSTSAWVLWND
+928 SLCVSTSAWVLWSE
-942 RKSKKAETKKA
+942 RKTGKKKA

>member
-1 MKTKGKAWHL
+1 MKTKGKAWQL
-11 VVTVL
+11 VVTAL
-16 LILAFV
+16 LIVVFV
-22 YTAFFGVSAK
+22 YTAFFGVAAK

-63 SEDYDATEEQLE
+63 SDGYDATDEQLD
-75 AAQLVIENRLVALN
+75 AARLVIENRLVALN
-89 VTDYELYVDP
+89 VTDYELYVDNN
-99 SSDSLILE
+99 SDSLILE

-118 PEAAIEEIGT
+118 PESAIQEIGT
-128 TAYLTFREGSSADG
+128 TAYLTFREGASKDSE
-142 DLILD
+142 LILD
-147 GSMIESA
+147 GSMVESA

-160 VTSGGASEYYVSLKF
+160 VSGNSSEYYVALKF
-175 TDEGAKA
+175 TDAGAKA
-182 FGEATTRLAAS
+182 FGDATTRLYQS
-193 NGTISIWL
+193 SGTISIWL
-201 DDENVSTATVNAAIT
+201 DDENVSTATVHAAIT
-216 DGEAII
+216 DGAAII

-232 DAVVKMARQIN
+232 DDVVKMARQIN
-243 SGALPFALKVDS
+243 SGSLPFALTVDS
-255 YSTVSPSLGE
+255 YSTISPSLGE

-274 GVIAFALIVVFMTVL
+274 GLIAFALIVVLMTAL

-351 EELKN
+351 EELRS

-383 IVAIVLMGAF
+383 IVAVVLMGAF
-393 GPSDGLFAKALH
+393 GPSDGFFAKMLH

-443 MIRGAASIKAL
+443 MIRGAAAIKAL
-454 RNPWLYGAAKLGKD
+454 RDPWLYGAD
-468 ETEKKQINF
+468 
-477 VGLRKK
+477 R
-483 FLVFSS
+483 
-489 CLMAAIVLCAVVFG
+489 
-503 VHLDTEFTGGAM
+503 
-515 ITLSYDG
+515 
-522 SFEMAQVQQTASDA
+522 
-536 LENTGLT
+536 
-543 PIIDGNVT
+543 
-551 IVIVAIV
+551 
-558 LMGAFG
+558 
-564 PSDGLFAKAL
+564 
-574 HFVFFAFGPS
+574 
-584 TAGTIYAFGYTLLT
+584 
-598 GVLLNFVFG
+598 
-607 VFATRVMIRGAASI
+607 
-621 KALRNPWLYGA
+621 
-632 VKPGKEVKEKK
+632 PGKEPAEKK
-643 PIDFVG
+643 SIDFVG

-655 TISTCLMAAI
+655 TISSCLMAVI
-665 ILCAAVFGVRL
+665 LLCAVVFGVRL

-686 TLSYQ
+686 TLSYE
-691 GEISTSEVQKT
+691 GEFTTADVQKT
-702 ASTALENNGLT
+702 ASAALGSKDLT

-741 VENLLTSL
+741 VENLLDSL
-749 NEQYPDNAFAQLS
+749 NETYPDNGFVQLS

-780 AVVFSLLL
+780 AVLFALVL

-797 KKIGGLTGGL
+797 QKIGGLTGGM

-855 RIRENRA
+855 RIRENRT
-862 LMGKKTPFEELVNH
+862 LMEKKTSFEELVNH

-896 GVMCVVSK
+896 GVMCIISK

-916 PLMMGMLSGVYT
+916 PLMMGMISGVYT
-928 SLCVSTSAWVLWND
+928 SLCVSTSAWVLWSE
-942 RKSKKAETKKA
+942 RKTGKKKA

>member
-11 VVTVL
+11 IATVL
-16 LILAFV
+16 LIVVFV
-22 YTAFFGVSAK
+22 YTAFFGVYAK
-32 YGDVTTTY
+32 YGDTTTTY

-63 SEDYDATEEQLE
+63 SDGYDATEEQLE

-89 VTDYELYVDP
+89 VTDYELYVDNN
-99 SSDSLILE
+99 SDSLILE

-118 PEAAIEEIGT
+118 PEAAIDEIGT

-142 DLILD
+142 ELILD

-160 VTSGGASEYYVSLKF
+160 VSNGGASEYFVSLKF
-175 TDEGAKA
+175 TDDGAKA
-182 FGEATTRLAAS
+182 FGDATTKLAAS
-193 NGTISIWL
+193 GGTISIWL
-201 DDENVSTATVNAAIT
+201 DDENVSTATVNTAIT
-216 DGEAII
+216 DGSAII

-232 DAVVKMARQIN
+232 EQVVKMARQIN
-243 SGALPFALKVDS
+243 SGALPFALTVDS

-274 GVIAFALIVVFMTVL
+274 GLIAFALIVVFMTML

-304 VAATLAFVSGYFSV
+304 VAATLAFVSGYFPV
-318 FESFTLTLPGIAGI
+318 FESFTMTLPGIAGI

-374 IIDGNVTIV
+374 IVDGNVTIV

-543 PIIDGNVT
+543 
-551 IVIVAIV
+551 
-558 LMGAFG
+558 
-564 PSDGLFAKAL
+564 
-574 HFVFFAFGPS
+574 
-584 TAGTIYAFGYTLLT
+584 
-598 GVLLNFVFG
+598 
-607 VFATRVMIRGAASI
+607 
-621 KALRNPWLYGA
+621 
-632 VKPGKEVKEKK
+632 
-643 PIDFVG
+643 
-649 LRKRFL
+649 
-655 TISTCLMAAI
+655 
-665 ILCAAVFGVRL
+665 
-676 DTEFTGGAMI
+676 
-686 TLSYQ
+686 
-691 GEISTSEVQKT
+691 
-702 ASTALENNGLT
+702 

-720 ATGEQTLKIS
+720 ATGDQTLKIS
-730 MPGNETVTTDQ
+730 MPGTETVTTDQ
-741 VENLLTSL
+741 VEALLDSL
-749 NEQYPDNAFAQLS
+749 NETYPDNNFAQLS

-780 AVVFSLLL
+780 AVLFALVL
-788 ILLYIGFRF
+788 ILLYIALRF
-797 KKIGGLTGGL
+797 KNIGGLTGGM
-807 MAVLALLNDLMVVF
+807 MAVLALVNDLMVVF

-828 TPLDGNFIA
+828 TALDGNFIA

-855 RIRENRA
+855 RIRENRT
-862 LMGKKTPFEELVNH
+862 LMGKKASFEELVNH
-876 SVNQSARRTIITTV
+876 SVNQSARRTLITTI

-896 GVMCVVSK
+896 GVMCIVAK

-916 PLMMGMLSGVYT
+916 PLMMGMISGVYT
-928 SLCVSTSAWVLWND
+928 SLCVSTSAWVLWSE
-942 RKSKKAETKKA
+942 RKPKTKA

>member
-1 MKTKGKAWHL
+1 MKTKGKAWQL

-16 LILAFV
+16 LIAAFV
-22 YTAFFGVSAK
+22 YTAFFGVAVK
-32 YGDVTTTY
+32 YGDVTKTY
-40 IKGAK
+40 IKGAQ

-50 VDIKGGVNVTFVP
+50 VDIKGGVNVTFAP
-63 SEDYDATEEQLE
+63 SDGYDATDDQLD
-75 AAQLVIENRLVALN
+75 AAQLVIENRLVGLN
-89 VTDYELYVDP
+89 VTDYELYVDYD
-99 SSDSLILE
+99 SDRLILE

-118 PEAAIEEIGT
+118 PESAIDEIGT

-142 DLILD
+142 ELILD
-147 GSMIESA
+147 GSMVESA
-154 AAQYGP
+154 SAQYGP
-160 VTSGGASEYYVSLKF
+160 VSGSSSEYYVALKF

-182 FGEATTRLAAS
+182 FGDATTNLYQS

-216 DGEAII
+216 DGSAII
-222 TSSASNPFTQ
+222 TSSAANPFTQ
-232 DAVVKMARQIN
+232 DDVVKMARQIN
-243 SGALPFALKVDS
+243 SGSLPFALTVDS
-255 YSTVSPSLGE
+255 YSTISPSLGE

-274 GVIAFALIVVFMTVL
+274 GLIAFALIVVLMTVL

-304 VAATLAFVSGYFSV
+304 VAATLAFVSGYFPV
-318 FESFTLTLPGIAGI
+318 FESFTLTLPGIAGV

-351 EELKN
+351 EELRS

-383 IVAIVLMGAF
+383 IVAVVLMGAF
-393 GPSDGLFAKALH
+393 GPSDGFFAKVLH

-454 RNPWLYGAAKLGKD
+454 RNPWLYGASKGEEPA
-468 ETEKKQINF
+468 
-477 VGLRKK
+477 
-483 FLVFSS
+483 
-489 CLMAAIVLCAVVFG
+489 
-503 VHLDTEFTGGAM
+503 
-515 ITLSYDG
+515 
-522 SFEMAQVQQTASDA
+522 
-536 LENTGLT
+536 
-543 PIIDGNVT
+543 
-551 IVIVAIV
+551 
-558 LMGAFG
+558 
-564 PSDGLFAKAL
+564 
-574 HFVFFAFGPS
+574 
-584 TAGTIYAFGYTLLT
+584 
-598 GVLLNFVFG
+598 
-607 VFATRVMIRGAASI
+607 
-621 KALRNPWLYGA
+621 
-632 VKPGKEVKEKK
+632 EKK
-643 PIDFVG
+643 PVDFVG

-655 TISTCLMAAI
+655 TISACLMAAI
-665 ILCAAVFGVRL
+665 LLCAVVFGVRL

-686 TLSYQ
+686 TLSYE
-691 GEISTSEVQKT
+691 GDLTTSEVQKT
-702 ASTALENNGLT
+702 ASAALGSNDLT

-730 MPGNETVTTDQ
+730 MPGNETVTTEQ
-741 VENLLTSL
+741 VETLLDSL
-749 NEQYPDNAFAQLS
+749 NETYPDNAFAQLS

-780 AVVFSLLL
+780 AVVFALVL
-788 ILLYIGFRF
+788 ILLYIGVRF
-797 KKIGGLTGGL
+797 KKIGGLTGGM

-862 LMGKKTPFEELVNH
+862 LMGKKASFEELVNH

-928 SLCVSTSAWVLWND
+928 SLCISTSAWVLWSE
-942 RKSKKAETKKA
+942 RKSGKKNA

>member
-11 VVTVL
+11 VVTAL
-16 LILAFV
+16 LILVFV
-22 YTAFFGVSAK
+22 YTAFFGVATQ
-32 YGDVTTTY
+32 YGDVTKTY

-50 VDIKGGVNVTFVP
+50 VDIKGGVNVTFTP
-63 SEDYDATEEQLE
+63 SEGYDATEEQLD

-89 VTDYELYVDP
+89 VTDYELYVDYDA
-99 SSDSLILE
+99 DSLILE

-118 PEAAIEEIGT
+118 PEAAIDEIGT
-128 TAYLTFREGSSADG
+128 TAYLTFREGASADG
-142 DLILD
+142 TLILD

-160 VTSGGASEYYVSLKF
+160 VSNGGSSEYFVSLKF

-182 FGEATTRLAAS
+182 FGDATTRLYQEGGS
-193 NGTISIWL
+193 ISIWL
-201 DDENVSTATVNAAIT
+201 DDQNVSTASVNAAIT
-216 DGEAII
+216 DGAAII

-232 DAVVKMARQIN
+232 EDVVRMARQIN
-243 SGALPFALKVDS
+243 SGALPFALSVDS

-274 GVIAFALIVVFMTVL
+274 GLIAFALIVVFMTAL

-304 VAATLAFVSGYFSV
+304 VAATLAFVSGYFPV

-351 EELKN
+351 EELNN

-393 GPSDGLFAKALH
+393 GPSDGLMARILH

-443 MIRGAASIKAL
+443 MIRGAAAIPAL
-454 RNPWLYGAAKLGKD
+454 RDPRLYGAAAPGKAPA
-468 ETEKKQINF
+468 EKKPVDF
-477 VGLRKK
+477 VSLRKK
-483 FLVFSS
+483 FLTISAGV
-489 CLMAAIVLCAVVFG
+489 MAVIVLCA
-503 VHLDTEFTGGAM
+503 
-515 ITLSYDG
+515 
-522 SFEMAQVQQTASDA
+522 
-536 LENTGLT
+536 
-543 PIIDGNVT
+543 
-551 IVIVAIV
+551 
-558 LMGAFG
+558 
-564 PSDGLFAKAL
+564 
-574 HFVFFAFGPS
+574 
-584 TAGTIYAFGYTLLT
+584 
-598 GVLLNFVFG
+598 
-607 VFATRVMIRGAASI
+607 
-621 KALRNPWLYGA
+621 
-632 VKPGKEVKEKK
+632 
-643 PIDFVG
+643 
-649 LRKRFL
+649 
-655 TISTCLMAAI
+655 C
-665 ILCAAVFGVRL
+665 VFGVRL

-686 TLSYQ
+686 TLRYDGTMDLSAV
-691 GEISTSEVQKT
+691 EKT
-702 ASTALENNGLT
+702 AGAALENTGLT
-713 LQTGENV
+713 IQTGENV

-730 MPGNETVTTDQ
+730 MPGNETVTTEQ
-741 VENLLTSL
+741 VEALLDSL
-749 NEQYPDNAFAQLS
+749 NENFPENGFAQLS

-780 AVVFSLLL
+780 AVVFSLVL
-788 ILLYIGFRF
+788 ILAYIALRF
-797 KKIGGLTGGL
+797 KNIGGLTGGL
-807 MAVLALLNDLMVVF
+807 MAVLALVNDLMIVF

-855 RIRENRA
+855 RIRENRS
-862 LMGKKTPFEELVNH
+862 LMGKKAPFAELVNC
-876 SVNQSARRTIITTV
+876 SVNQSARRTVVTTV

-896 GVMCVVSK
+896 GVMCVVAK

-928 SLCVSTSAWVLWND
+928 SLCVSTSAWVLWNE
-942 RKSKKAETKKA
+942 RKPARK

>member
-63 SEDYDATEEQLE
+63 SEDYDATEGQLE

-118 PEAAIEEIGT
+118 PESAIQEIGT

-304 VAATLAFVSGYFSV
+304 VAATLAFVSGYFPV

-543 PIIDGNVT
+543 
-551 IVIVAIV
+551 
-558 LMGAFG
+558 
-564 PSDGLFAKAL
+564 
-574 HFVFFAFGPS
+574 
-584 TAGTIYAFGYTLLT
+584 
-598 GVLLNFVFG
+598 
-607 VFATRVMIRGAASI
+607 
-621 KALRNPWLYGA
+621 
-632 VKPGKEVKEKK
+632 
-643 PIDFVG
+643 
-649 LRKRFL
+649 
-655 TISTCLMAAI
+655 
-665 ILCAAVFGVRL
+665 
-676 DTEFTGGAMI
+676 
-686 TLSYQ
+686 
-691 GEISTSEVQKT
+691 
-702 ASTALENNGLT
+702 
-713 LQTGENV
+713 LQTGESV
-720 ATGEQTLKIS
+720 ATGDQTLKIS
-730 MPGNETVTTDQ
+730 MPGTETVTTDQ
-741 VENLLTSL
+741 VEALLDSL
-749 NEQYPDNAFAQLS
+749 NETYPDNNFAQLS

-780 AVVFSLLL
+780 AVLFALVL
-788 ILLYIGFRF
+788 ILLYIALRF
-797 KKIGGLTGGL
+797 KNIGGLTGGM
-807 MAVLALLNDLMVVF
+807 MAVLALMNDLMVVF

-862 LMGKKTPFEELVNH
+862 LMGKKASFEELVNR
-876 SVNQSARRTIITTV
+876 SVNQSARRTLITTI

-896 GVMCVVSK
+896 GVLCIVAK

-916 PLMMGMLSGVYT
+916 PLMMGMISGVYT
-928 SLCVSTSAWVLWND
+928 SLCVSTSAWMLWSE
-942 RKSKKAETKKA
+942 RSPKSGKKA